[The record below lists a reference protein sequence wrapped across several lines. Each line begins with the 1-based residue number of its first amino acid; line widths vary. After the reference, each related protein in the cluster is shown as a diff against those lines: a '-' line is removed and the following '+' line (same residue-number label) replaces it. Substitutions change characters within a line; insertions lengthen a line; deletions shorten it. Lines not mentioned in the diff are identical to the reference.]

1 MPINTLYLILMKKLF
16 LGLLLLSACSKKDAQ
31 PAYTDFTPI
40 SGQFTIRDDGFLR
53 YNKHDT
59 TAVLSDLKL
68 RITTGGTQNVY
79 EFQGRLSAHETETIR
94 FLVDKNRTG
103 TGPWAGLATESATYV
118 NGKAGAQGGSSN
130 SGTLSANGNTFT
142 ASFDHASLKGALK

>member
-1 MPINTLYLILMKKLF
+1 MKKL
-16 LGLLLLSACSKKDAQ
+16 LLALVVLSACAKKDAE

-40 SGQFTIRDDGFLR
+40 SGRFTIHDDGFLR

-68 RITTGGTQNVY
+68 RISTGGTQNVY
-79 EFQGRLSAHETETIR
+79 EFQGRFSAHETETIR
-94 FLVDKNRTG
+94 FLVDKSRTG
-103 TGPWAGLATESATYV
+103 TGPRAGLATESATYV
-118 NGKAGAQGGSSN
+118 NGKVGAQGGSSN

-142 ASFDHASLKGALK
+142 AAFDHASLKGTLK